1 MMDYSKGNEIMNID
15 MLTSVSGTIGG
26 GFFGG
31 LLLGYALKK
40 VVKLIAVIVGL
51 FIA

>member
-26 GFFGG
+26 GFFG
-31 LLLGYALKK
+31 
-40 VVKLIAVIVGL
+40 
-51 FIA
+51 